1 MLAKL
6 IMKGFFLKMWIFF
19 PILTIN
25 NLIWRCHQYL
35 ALLKKNQSVSH
46 FTIMYQIKSGNN

>member
-46 FTIMYQIKSGNN
+46 FTIIVVISGNN